1 MNPAV
6 LRNLTNPSRA
16 SPQKRKA
23 TPSTS
28 FAEETP
34 STSSAAEERPTAS
47 TSRRVTRSRS
57 RSTSLSPGL
66 TSNPRGSPDADV
78 DYNDPDFQLSPLSK
92 RMKGNGKATPG
103 VPVKNFGAKRVACPG
118 SSVDQMKDLPVK
130 KVSRP
135 SPPPLDMEVDEEEP
149 DEDTGEDEEVSLLL
163 LSINFPMG

>member
-34 STSSAAEERPTAS
+34 STSSAAE
-47 TSRRVTRSRS
+47 
-57 RSTSLSPGL
+57 GL

-149 DEDTGEDEEVSLLL
+149 GEDTGEDEEVSLLL
-163 LSINFPMG
+163 LSINFPIG